1 MGQLWLEYQEIDSG
15 VVDIQELILNG
26 PLQIQLILNHA
37 LRTSLGLEVTPRAS
51 WATPGPRSVVTQT
64 YTDIPFVPL
73 APFDATAVPLWTNGD
88 HTDHSFG
95 HKEEQNRAAGTVTP
109 KLIPINRT
117 AVCQIHS
124 SPPLALFASCSG
136 FDAVTSNMSN
146 QANQHLETWLMT
158 VQVHLAI

>member
-1 MGQLWLEYQEIDSG
+1 MGQLRLEYQEIDSG

-51 WATPGPRSVVTQT
+51 RATPGPRTVTQT

-124 SPPLALFASCSG
+124 SPSLALFASCSG
-136 FDAVTSNMSN
+136 FDAVTGNMSN
-146 QANQHLETWLMT
+146 QANQHLKTQLMT
-158 VQVHLAI
+158 R